1 MLKFMFIVNILK
13 RLRVIF
19 RVVNGILC
27 LLEGP
32 YQCNVVSE
40 AENMGV
46 CKALRNIIY
55 SDKI

>member
-1 MLKFMFIVNILK
+1 MFIVNILQ
-13 RLRVIF
+13 RLRVTF
-19 RVVNGILC
+19 RVVNGILS

-55 SDKI
+55 SEKI